1 VAELSLA
8 QALSLATAAR
18 DEGEGAAIVSVV
30 ANRGTLPV
38 QLSSRL
44 VVLEKGRI
52 IGSVHPELDP
62 VLVAAARQSLGEKKS
77 RLRSFS
83 GQSGSITSARPAN
96 GDLDVFFEVMAR
108 PPALFI
114 AGAGHIA
121 VPLAHMGKLLGFKV
135 TVIDDRA
142 AYANRERFPDVD
154 ELHVGP
160 YRETLRGLTVD
171 GDTYIVLVTRGH
183 VHDTACLEE
192 VLHSD
197 APYIGMIGSK
207 RRVRT
212 VLEHISAEGSDT
224 GALKRVHAPIGLD
237 IGAQTPEEIALAV
250 MAEIV
255 RVRRGGTGR
264 SLAVREAAG
273 AE

>member
-1 VAELSLA
+1 
-8 QALSLATAAR
+8 
-18 DEGEGAAIVSVV
+18 
-30 ANRGTLPV
+30 
-38 QLSSRL
+38 
-44 VVLEKGRI
+44 VVLEKGRV
-52 IGSVHPELDP
+52 IGSVHPDLDSEL
-62 VLVAAARQSLGEKKS
+62 VSAAHSSLVEKKS
-77 RLRSFS
+77 RMRSFS
-83 GQSGSITSARPAN
+83 AQGGSITSARPGDA
-96 GDLDVFFEVMAR
+96 DLDVFFEVMAR
-108 PPALFI
+108 PPALII

-121 VPLAHMGKLLGFKV
+121 VPLAHMGKLLGYKV

-154 ELHVGP
+154 ELYVGP
-160 YRETLRGLTVD
+160 YRETLRGLAVD

-192 VLHSD
+192 VLSSS

-212 VLEHISAEGSDT
+212 VLQHLAAEQTDS

-273 AE
+273 AQ

>member
-1 VAELSLA
+1 MADLSLA
-8 QALSLATAAR
+8 QALSIATAAR
-18 DEGEGAAIVSVV
+18 DRGEGAAIVSIV
-30 ANRGTLPV
+30 ANGGPFPV
-38 QLSSRL
+38 QPSSRL

-62 VLVAAARQSLGEKKS
+62 VLVAAARKSLGEKKS
-77 RLRSFS
+77 RMRSFS
-83 GQSGSITSARPAN
+83 GQNGSITTVRLGN
-96 GDLDVFFEVMAR
+96 GELDVFFEVVGR
-108 PPALFI
+108 PPDLI
-114 AGAGHIA
+114 VAGAGHIA
-121 VPLAHMGKLLGFKV
+121 VPLAHMAKLLGFRV

-142 AYANRERFPDVD
+142 AYASRERFPKAD

-171 GDTYIVLVTRGH
+171 TDTYIVLVTRGH

-192 VLHSD
+192 VLESTS
-197 APYIGMIGSK
+197 PYIGMIGSR

-212 VLEHISAEGSDT
+212 VLEHIAAQRSDT
-224 GALKRVHAPIGLD
+224 GELKRVFAPIGLD

-273 AE
+273 AP